1 LVFDQF
7 IADRRIQ
14 LNALEQRLPHGRSVL
29 IHEPELPSECDSAD
43 MAVSE
48 RGTPGPV
55 VREFF

>member
-7 IADRRIQ
+7 IAHRRIQ
-14 LNALEQRLPHGRSVL
+14 LNTLERRLLHRPSVL

-43 MAVSE
+43 MTVSE
-48 RGTPGPV
+48 RGTQGPV